1 MGRGL
6 SLLFFLKGSP
16 LVATKYIQKFDS
28 IAEFEGQTPVTGAAT
43 PIGSIGGE
51 LRIQDAN
58 GASIPVGFRGLK
70 TEVAA
75 FAATPE
81 DHANRT
87 TVFSLAAGFAIT
99 VPAASGTGNKY
110 RFVSGIALTGDTT
123 ITAPSGTILKGA
135 VLINNSG
142 DTTAATA
149 DVYPAGSSD
158 EVITFDASEGAGKVG
173 DYVELE
179 DIASGV
185 YAVSGLF
192 TAMHD
197 PATPFSSAA

>member
-6 SLLFFLKGSP
+6 SLLFCVKGSP
-16 LVATKYIQKFDS
+16 LVATKYIEKFDS
-28 IAEFEGQTPVTGAAT
+28 ISQFEAHTPVTGGAT
-43 PIGSIGGE
+43 PIGSISGE

-58 GASIPVGFRGLK
+58 GASIPVGFRALK
-70 TEVAA
+70 TETAA
-75 FAATPE
+75 FTATPE

-99 VPAASGTGNKY
+99 MPAASGTGNKY

-123 ITAPSGTILKGA
+123 VTVPSGSILKGA
-135 VLINNSG
+135 ILINNSG
-142 DTTAATA
+142 DTVAATA
-149 DVYPAGSSD
+149 DVSPAGSSD

-173 DYVELE
+173 DFVELE

-185 YAVSGLF
+185 YQVSGVF
-192 TAMHD
+192 QAMHD